1 MRNAKNVTS
10 IPAVPLKRLDKLG
23 RGIIVWNVEPKPMRN
38 GSRGTLTEAEGVP
51 TDKISAITVRVIQS
65 VEEKWSGRA
74 QKVLDVLLKCIDIL
88 S

>member
-1 MRNAKNVTS
+1 
-10 IPAVPLKRLDKLG
+10 
-23 RGIIVWNVEPKPMRN
+23 MRN